1 MRVVAYRFFAAVISS
16 KAAKSVTRVA
26 DLGIIAGVMVV
37 RHDLDDAFGSL
48 VAYSRLTGPCL
59 HLRDR
64 ERTQTRDG
72 TKERYAIEV
81 RHHDCDEPDTF
92 SSGLCEFRGKT
103 KPWRKRVTKKNSA
116 NRASGEV

>member
-48 VAYSRLTGPCL
+48 VAYSRLTGLCL

-81 RHHDCDEPDTF
+81 RHHGCDEPDTF
-92 SSGLCEFRGKT
+92 SSAYVSLEERRNHGGK
-103 KPWRKRVTKKNSA
+103 
-116 NRASGEV
+116 E